1 MVVSILFFV
10 DVALKA
16 YCTNH
21 HMREDCVSILVFVDV
36 ALKDIPFYTVYY
48 YYTEVSILVFVD
60 VALKG

>member
-1 MVVSILFFV
+1 
-10 DVALKA
+10 
-16 YCTNH
+16 
-21 HMREDCVSILVFVDV
+21 VDV